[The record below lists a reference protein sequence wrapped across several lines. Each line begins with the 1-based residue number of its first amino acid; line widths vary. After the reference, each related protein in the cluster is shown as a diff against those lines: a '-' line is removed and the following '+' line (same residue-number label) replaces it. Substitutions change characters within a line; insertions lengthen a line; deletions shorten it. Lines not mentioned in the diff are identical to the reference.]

1 MAKKYALGIDVGG
14 TKIEGSLVDSSG
26 AALTTI
32 RIPTPLDYG
41 ETHNTLSNLIK
52 SLLPKNKKILGV
64 GLSIP
69 GSIDPISKKLRNAP
83 NSPSI
88 NGTCFFEE
96 FKKRLR
102 MPLKI
107 ENDAN
112 CLILGETHFGAS
124 KGAQH
129 AVGLILGT
137 GFGSGVMISGKL
149 LKGSTGLAPELGH
162 TILDTSGR
170 LCLCGNRGCV
180 EAYLSGPS
188 ILRRYHDAGGNKD
201 VTKTE
206 TVFKNAK
213 LDLIAANIVLTT
225 KNLFSR
231 FVASLVS
238 IYDPEVIVLGGGL
251 SKQRLYYGCA
261 REIKKHVFGSQRV
274 PRIVPAA
281 FGDASGKIGAAGM
294 WF

>member
-1 MAKKYALGIDVGG
+1 MAKKYALGIDIGG

-32 RIPTPLDYG
+32 RIPTPLDCD
-41 ETHNTLSNLIK
+41 ETHTALSNLIQ

-69 GSIDPISKKLRNAP
+69 GSIDPKSKKLRNAP
-83 NSPSI
+83 NSPAI
-88 NGTCFFEE
+88 NGTRFFEGL
-96 FKKRLR
+96 KKRLSL
-102 MPLKI
+102 PVKI

-112 CLILGETHFGAS
+112 CLILGEHKFGAA
-124 KGAQH
+124 KGYKI
-129 AVGLILGT
+129 AVGLIMGT
-137 GFGSGVMISGKL
+137 GFGSGVMINGKL
-149 LKGSTGLAPELGH
+149 LNGSTGLAPELGH

-180 EAYLSGPS
+180 EAYLSGAS
-188 ILRRYHDAGGNKD
+188 ILRRYHDAGGDKT

-206 TVFKNAK
+206 AVFKNAK
-213 LDLIAANIVLTT
+213 SDLIAANIVMTT

-261 REIKKHVFGSQRV
+261 REISQHVFGSQKV